1 MKVIIDIPKEF
12 EDDIKDNFQDFFERV
27 KVEIAHRVNADDTL
41 LCGNYERETAEMLL
55 DAFKNMNVIPKVITN
70 GDMIKAMFPNV
81 IIKESTDVF
90 HLKYETVNSDPLFC
104 VQVSKKWWNAPYE
117 VEE

>member
-12 EDDIKDNFQDFFERV
+12 ESDTKDNFQDFFERV
-27 KVEIAHRVNADDTL
+27 KVEIAHRVNTDDTL

-70 GDMIKAMFPNV
+70 GDMIKDVFKPV
-81 IIKESTDVF
+81 RIIKYT
-90 HLKYETVNSDPLFC
+90 SD
-104 VQVSKKWWNAPYE
+104 VQVYFSDRYYQFFGMSWWNAPYE

>member
-27 KVEIAHRVNADDTL
+27 KVEIAHRVNTDDTL

-55 DAFKNMNVIPKVITN
+55 EAFNNMSVIPKVITN
-70 GDMIKAMFPNV
+70 GDMIKALFPNMNIQERNNV
-81 IIKESTDVF
+81 TLDIKVQTIEFTGMA
-90 HLKYETVNSDPLFC
+90 LKE
-104 VQVSKKWWNAPYE
+104 WWNAPYDVAE
-117 VEE
+117 NE